1 MTDSAV
7 RKASKNASLLAF
19 AALVLGGCTT
29 WPIDRQL
36 TSATVVSPTPLDGY
50 QYGISEEKPLT
61 RAFVEMPWLAGQPIA
76 VREKR
81 YANGVEQI
89 VVLQGEA
96 AADGENRVEIR
107 VTQSASSDDR
117 ISGEYIQVRNTR
129 AEQIRSD
136 MKEFTW
142 GVPMKI
148 VSSVESN
155 AYGTYGYALGR
166 SKMGFN
172 CLLGWQNVKGEMK
185 QKKAFGFM
193 SSRKTEMSVRMRVC
207 RSDLNEEQLVSII
220 RGYRITF
227 DPDALMHEPKV
238 VWRNDG
244 VNISGVYGADSGVPG
259 YVTEGVAPGAVPPPM
274 VEPIPA
280 QTPVASEPAPAQPR
294 VRSRPRQV
302 ETASAPARQTERRE
316 RRPAEQKP
324 TLTRA
329 QREEM
334 LKNGQNP
341 DDLDTLD
348 PMRNQTT
355 IFVDPREYASVP
367 MPGDVARS
375 GTLPVPD
382 GAGAG
387 AGGGS
392 RFQVPGAGASSSNG
406 SALGNDP
413 QSEEARKR
421 RKEMV
426 GQLPV
431 SSETM
436 AATPGGGG
444 GSAGNRGLF
453 LAPER
458 EGYRGLDVQDIQRT
472 DRVQGDN
479 AKHNLWLND
488 VARNDRDGMPLGR
501 PCELMR
507 DCKDEPQQ
515 RTLPPAPNW

>member
-1 MTDSAV
+1 MIASAV
-7 RKASKNASLLAF
+7 RKASKNASLLALAAF
-19 AALVLGGCTT
+19 ALAGCTT

-50 QYGISEEKPLT
+50 QYGITEEKPLT
-61 RAFVEMPWLAGQPIA
+61 RAFVELPWLAGQPIA

-81 YANGVEQI
+81 YANGVEQTVI
-89 VVLQGEA
+89 LQGEA
-96 AADGENRVEIR
+96 AADGENRVEVR
-107 VTQSASSDDR
+107 VTQSASSDER
-117 ISGEYIQVRNTR
+117 ISGEYLQVRNTR
-129 AEQIRSD
+129 QEQIRSD

-148 VSSVESN
+148 VSAVESN

-166 SKMGFN
+166 SKMGSN

-185 QKKAFGFM
+185 AKKAFGFM
-193 SSRKTEMSVRMRVC
+193 SSRKTELSIRMRVC
-207 RSDLNEEQLVSII
+207 RSDLNEEQLVSVI

-227 DPDALMHEPKV
+227 DPTALLHEPKV

-259 YVTEGVAPGAVPPPM
+259 YVTEGVAPGSVPAPLID
-274 VEPIPA
+274 PIDPQLPIADVPA
-280 QTPVASEPAPAQPR
+280 LPAEPA
-294 VRSRPRQV
+294 VRKRPSPVQ
-302 ETASAPARQTERRE
+302 TAATPTRKTQNRE
-316 RRPAEQKP
+316 RRAAQPAVE
-324 TLTRA
+324 LTRA

-341 DDLDTLD
+341 DDLESLD
-348 PMRNQTT
+348 PMRNKTT
-355 IFVDPREYASVP
+355 IFVDPREYAAVP
-367 MPGDVARS
+367 LPGDVTQA

-387 AGGGS
+387 NDS
-392 RFQVPGAGASSSNG
+392 RFSVPGSASAP
-406 SALGNDP
+406 SASDMSDP
-413 QSEEARKR
+413 QSEAARKR
-421 RKEMV
+421 RKELV
-426 GQLPV
+426 GQLPA

-436 AATPGGGG
+436 ASTPGGGAG
-444 GSAGNRGLF
+444 GSGGKQGLF

-458 EGYRGLDVQDIQRT
+458 EGYRGLDVKDIQRT

-488 VARNDRDGMPLGR
+488 VARNDRDGLPLGR

-507 DCKDEPQQ
+507 DCKDEPK
-515 RTLPPAPNW
+515 RKLPPAPNW